1 MIMRK
6 VYRILLLILSV
17 GIFNSCLIEN
27 ETDLDL
33 NDKGPNLA
41 SFEQNRTSFSA
52 IADGDEYKFDVKM
65 KVIGPTSMDIK
76 NDITLTVA
84 VDPSSTAVVGKH
96 FRLDSPTLT
105 LSAANNLLGLFPVT
119 MLTKGIVTPLAVA
132 PVLVLKVSQASGDD
146 NIVNNGKTISI
157 NLNYACPSFLEGTY
171 DVTTIYTTAAGAVS
185 TLNWTETI
193 TNTGIGEY
201 RTGRVGHWTPAD
213 LGGTPGYTFND
224 VCGQISVSGQN
235 LVDLYSNWVEGTAF
249 GSVDPVTGNLYIEYS
264 VCTAAGCRTYKSTYV
279 KQ

>member
-1 MIMRK
+1 MRK
-6 VYRILLLILSV
+6 VYRILLLMLSV
-17 GIFNSCLIEN
+17 GILNSCLIEN

-41 SFEQNRTSFSA
+41 SFEQSRTAFAA
-52 IADGDEYKFDVKM
+52 IADGAEYKFDVKM

-84 VDPSSTAVVGKH
+84 VDPSSTAIAGTH

-119 MLTKGIVTPLAVA
+119 MLTQGIATPLAVA
-132 PVLVLKVSQASGDD
+132 PVLVLKVTQASGDD
-146 NIVNNGKTISI
+146 NIVANGKTISI
-157 NLNYACPSFLEGTY
+157 NLNYSCPSFLAGTY
-171 DVTTIYTTAAGAVS
+171 DVTTISTTVAGVSS

-193 TNTGIGEY
+193 VNTGIGEY

-213 LGGTPGYTFND
+213 LGGTPGFTFND

-249 GSVDPVTGNLYIEYS
+249 GTVDPVTGNLYIEYS
-264 VCTAAGCRTYKSTYV
+264 ICTTAGCRTYKSTYV